1 MLAERRRESGETQGE
16 RRDTGREERHKESGE
31 TQGERRDTG
40 RAERCRERG
49 ETQGEQRDAGPAGT
63 AAERQIHRTY
73 TGRSVC
79 DTPRPSLRHPWP
91 HATSVLQKIKKSF
104 II

>member
-1 MLAERRRESGETQGE
+1 MAYKACSGSQKGLSEGKREHFAGGETQGERKDTGRAERRRESG
-16 RRDTGREERHKESGE
+16 KM
-31 TQGERRDTG
+31 
-40 RAERCRERG
+40 
-49 ETQGEQRDAGPAGT
+49 QGEQRDAGPAGT

-91 HATSVLQKIKKSF
+91 HATIV
-104 II
+104 